1 MKIKYYS
8 QVRSAPVL
16 QGIKELLTLCDKEF
30 VPPLS
35 ERAST
40 TQADLLSKGQAA
52 DGVESY
58 YREIAAQSA
67 LVAFEGRRVIG
78 FLSMKRDYVC
88 EHIDKKFQPNL
99 YVTTIIVHPQYRHK
113 SVAGKMYDV
122 LRKRFPKRYLFT
134 RTWSTN
140 LSHIRILLSRR
151 FHEHCVLENDRGE
164 NIDTNYYRADPQ
176 KTSFFQYI
184 RQYRLG
190 NNIFFGT
197 FLLLVTLVFIAMWL
211 LSDDGVMHE
220 LSLAIA
226 TSLMASVLCL
236 ASDTFLKIRESKNDN
251 YINTLK
257 SYGIENLQFNKNEL
271 LESIIPQCRRE
282 IWITGCR
289 LVMTSKSSFRNALMT
304 ACKRSRKMSIK
315 LLATPP
321 WTATYQSIY
330 GKEDVTINY
339 LKVLKDLIYCVEHYK
354 LDLKVR
360 FSEKPL
366 FSDTYKVDD
375 RFITGPYLHCAD
387 KYNHRI
393 TAKDFFSMDITNKE
407 SELYKIFYN
416 DYMTV
421 WAEAAAQVDISMLAE
436 KLAQVED
443 LQKLDEQQRTQLL
456 RSCCESVKD

>member
-8 QVRSAPVL
+8 RVRDSAVL
-16 QGIKELLTLCDKEF
+16 QQIKDLLTLCDREF

-35 ERAST
+35 SRAST
-40 TQADLLSKGQAA
+40 TQAELTSVQQIPS
-52 DGVESY
+52 GVESY
-58 YREIAAQSA
+58 FKEIAAQSA
-67 LVAFEGRRVIG
+67 LVAFEGKTVIG
-78 FLSMKRDYVC
+78 FMSMKHDYVC
-88 EHIDKKFQPNL
+88 EHIKKALQPNV

-122 LRKRFPKRYLFT
+122 LRKRFPKNYLFT

-176 KTSFFQYI
+176 KVSFSQYI

-197 FLLLVTLVFIAMWL
+197 FLLLITLVFLALWL
-211 LSDDGVMHE
+211 LSADGVMHE

-236 ASDTFLKIRESKNDN
+236 ASDTFLKIRESKNDS

-271 LESIIPQCRRE
+271 LESIIPHCRKE

-321 WTATYQSIY
+321 WTYTYQQIY

-339 LKVLKDLIYCVEHYK
+339 LKVLKDLIYCVEQYK

-387 KYNHRI
+387 KYHNRI
-393 TAKDFFSMDITNKE
+393 TAKDFFSMDITNSE
-407 SELYKIFYN
+407 TELYKIFYN

-421 WAEAAAQVDISMLAE
+421 WNEAVEEVDISLLAE
-436 KLAQVED
+436 RLRGGKG
-443 LQKLDEQQRTQLL
+443 LQEMDEQERTQLL
-456 RSCCESVKD
+456 RSCCVAVKD